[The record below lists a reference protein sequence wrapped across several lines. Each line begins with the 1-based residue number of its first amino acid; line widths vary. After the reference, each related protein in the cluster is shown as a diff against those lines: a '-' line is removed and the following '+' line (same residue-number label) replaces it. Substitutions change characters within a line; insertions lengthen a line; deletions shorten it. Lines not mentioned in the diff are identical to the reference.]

1 MLKEFRGHSS
11 FVNQGLYCDSYTK
24 IISASSDGSI
34 KIWDLKTT
42 SCLKTVLL
50 YQGKLGSKGI
60 PSPVVMHL
68 TLHPVDHSKVIVADR
83 SPFSYIIN
91 TDGDLEKSFHLE
103 KPIDSHFVTRYL
115 NFSLI

>member
-11 FVNQGLYCDSYTK
+11 FVNQALYCEDYTK
-24 IISASSDGSI
+24 IISASSDGSV

-42 SCLKTVLL
+42 ACLQTVLL
-50 YQGKLGSKGI
+50 HQGKLGSKGI

-68 TLHPVDHSKVIVADR
+68 TLHPTIHGNILVADR

-91 TDGDLEKSFHLE
+91 VDGRLVKSFHLE
-103 KPIDSHFVTRYL
+103 KPADVHFVSR
-115 NFSLI
+115 